1 MNKKALIADHND
13 GTAESCLP
21 SDPKNRKKIYGGDG
35 LSFPYQF
42 EPVTTGRVPGTAPD
56 L

>member
-1 MNKKALIADHND
+1 MGLLSHVYPVTLKI
-13 GTAESCLP
+13 E
-21 SDPKNRKKIYGGDG
+21 KKIYGGDG